1 MAANPAIFSCAKDL
15 SMQIRNVAIIAHVDH
30 GKTTL
35 VDQILRQ
42 CDVFRKDQAVQERI
56 MDSDDLER
64 ERGITI
70 TSKNFAITYK
80 DTRINL
86 IDTPGH
92 SDFGGEVERVLKMA
106 DGVLLLVDAFEG
118 PMPQT
123 RFVLQ
128 KAMKLNLKPVVVI
141 NKVDRKNARPDEVLD
156 EIFNLFLELE
166 ATDEQLDFRGVYAA
180 GRDGWA
186 VGELEDERKGLSPLL
201 DMIIAHVP
209 APVVQEGPLQM
220 LVAAMDHSDYVGRI
234 GVGRIVRG
242 TLKVKQPVV
251 LCKRDGSVVKTM
263 ARQLFV
269 FDNLGQ
275 REVKEVQCGDIC
287 AVVGLD
293 KVDIGDTL
301 ADAEHPDPL
310 QIIEID
316 DPTLSMNF
324 RTNDSPG
331 YGQEGK
337 YVTSRQVRDRLF
349 REAERD
355 VALRVEEAVDGFKVS
370 GRGILHLSILMENM
384 RREGFEFM
392 VGQPQVIYKEIGGKK
407 AEPVEILSVDV
418 PNDLS
423 GTVIE
428 YAATRKGEMITMVQK
443 EERTFLTF
451 HVPSRGLIGFRS
463 KMLRATAGQIVMHHR
478 YHQYEYFKGSIPE
491 RTNGSIISMHPG
503 RAVAFALDGLQDR
516 GVFFVE
522 PGDNLYTGQIIGEYS
537 RDEDLV
543 VNAQKAKQLSNMRAS
558 GSDRKMKIAP
568 AVKMSLEEALEYLN
582 HDEYLEVTPM
592 SMRLRK
598 DFLDENDRKKAAKR
612 TKLSESAD

>member
-1 MAANPAIFSCAKDL
+1 
-15 SMQIRNVAIIAHVDH
+15 MQIRNVAIIAHVDH

-42 CDVFRKDQAVQERI
+42 CDVFRTGQEVQERV

-70 TSKNFAITYK
+70 TSKNFAITYN

-92 SDFGGEVERVLKMA
+92 ADFGGEVERVLKMA

-128 KAMKLNLKPVVVI
+128 KAMRLNLKPVVVI
-141 NKVDRKNARPDEVLD
+141 NKVDRLNSRPAEVLD

-166 ATDEQLDFRGVYAA
+166 ATDDQLDFRGVYAA

-186 VGELEDERKGLSPLL
+186 VGELEDERKDLSPLL
-201 DMIIAHVP
+201 DMIISHVP
-209 APVVQEGPLQM
+209 GPEVKDGPLQM

-234 GVGRIVRG
+234 GVGRVVRG

-251 LCKRDGSVVKTM
+251 LLKRDGSEVKTQ

-269 FDNLGQ
+269 FDNLGR
-275 REVKEVQCGDIC
+275 REVQEVKCGDIC
-287 AVVGLD
+287 AVVGLEG
-293 KVDIGDTL
+293 VDIGDTL
-301 ADAEHPDPL
+301 ADAEQPEAL

-324 RTNDSPG
+324 RPNDSPG

-337 YVTSRQVRDRLF
+337 YVTSRQVRDRLY
-349 REAERD
+349 RGAERD
-355 VALRVEEAVDGFKVS
+355 VALRVEDAPEGFKVS

-407 AEPVEILSVDV
+407 AEPVEILTVDV
-418 PNDLS
+418 PNDLA

-428 YAATRKGEMITMVQK
+428 YSATRKGEMIKMEQK
-443 EERTFLTF
+443 SERTYLEF
-451 HVPSRGLIGFRS
+451 HIPSRGLIGYRS

-491 RTNGSIISMHPG
+491 RTNGSIISLSPG
-503 RAVAFALDGLQDR
+503 NAVAFALDGLQDR
-516 GVFFVE
+516 GVFFME
-522 PGDNLYTGQIIGEYS
+522 PGENLYNGQIIGEYTK
-537 RDEDLV
+537 DDDLV

-558 GSDRKMKIAP
+558 GTDRKMRIAP
-568 AVKMSLEEALEYLN
+568 PLKMSLEEALEYLN
-582 HDEYLEVTPM
+582 HDEFVEVTPL
-592 SMRLRK
+592 SIRLRK
-598 DFLDENDRKKAAKR
+598 SLLDENDRKKAAKR
-612 TKLSESAD
+612 AKLSDPSE